1 MKEEKTQGIHTET
14 TTKDSYDTNKKAKE
28 TELLD
33 LRAGYF
39 QHTSPIFVEVE
50 VRSCLAQL
58 LLSGCLHFDYLGLVG
73 LWFLGGCDS

>member
-33 LRAGYF
+33 LRAGYC
-39 QHTSPIFVEVE
+39 QHTSPHKTKGSEKANVT
-50 VRSCLAQL
+50 SAAL
-58 LLSGCLHFDYLGLVG
+58 LKNANNP
-73 LWFLGGCDS
+73 FLPVH